1 MQLLDKQY
9 SKQVELLVV
18 DLETTVEIQW
28 QQWRLSQHRAEHKRP
43 HAVSNNNCPS
53 EVTRSIHCTE
63 PGVGQGLR

>member
-28 QQWRLSQHRAEHKRP
+28 QQ
-43 HAVSNNNCPS
+43 
-53 EVTRSIHCTE
+53 
-63 PGVGQGLR
+63 